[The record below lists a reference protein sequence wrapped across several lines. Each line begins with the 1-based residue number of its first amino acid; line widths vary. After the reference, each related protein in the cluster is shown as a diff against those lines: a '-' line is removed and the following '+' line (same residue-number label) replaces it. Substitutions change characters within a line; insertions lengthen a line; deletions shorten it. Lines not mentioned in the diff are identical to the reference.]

1 MKWTGPHSNELEN
14 VGACL
19 FAEQRQTIPVSVGLK
34 RHFILH
40 MESQKNEENSKR
52 PELEALQKLELSN
65 QRSIP
70 LNLQHSKLSNSLNF
84 GRNLLLIK
92 RYLCKK

>member
-1 MKWTGPHSNELEN
+1 MLLVRS
-14 VGACL
+14 
-19 FAEQRQTIPVSVGLK
+19 FGLK
-34 RHFILH
+34 RHSILH
-40 MESQKNEENSKR
+40 MESQKNGENWER

-70 LNLQHSKLSNSLNF
+70 FNLQHSKLSNLLNF